1 MPSIHVFFTPPDE
14 RGWPISSKAPL
25 SEPRKCVFRGAWDL
39 RTKPWAYCVITAC
52 PRRQILQAHAARRP
66 VADCRKGLEVLALR
80 KEPHRVKVA
89 RMTLAAIIGHLLGH
103 ALRLATTLICSLR
116 GLLAAVLGS
125 RGSMGGNPMRAFRL
139 RSRVITAML
148 LTSCIA
154 RI

>member
-1 MPSIHVFFTPPDE
+1 MPSIHVFFTLPDFKSPS
-14 RGWPISSKAPL
+14 RRASKGRMRLPW
-25 SEPRKCVFRGAWDL
+25 RWDL

-66 VADCRKGLEVLALR
+66 VADCREGLEVLALR

-139 RSRVITAML
+139 RSR
-148 LTSCIA
+148 
-154 RI
+154 